1 MMTPTSPVY
10 GVVVIYIASLFM
22 GMFLIEFIRE
32 LKRNKWDFIKTFV
45 EWFNDF

>member
-10 GVVVIYIASLFM
+10 GVVACYLTSLFI

-32 LKRNKWDFIKTFV
+32 LKRNKWDFIKTLV
-45 EWFNDF
+45 EYLNDF